1 MNSSA
6 FYILRTG
13 LQRTIT
19 LNYHQY
25 STFIFFSC
33 LQAYIRFSLWASD
46 HTTDLIQHLLLEL
59 YVALFFGK

>member
-1 MNSSA
+1 MNSSD

-19 LNYHQY
+19 LNYHRY

-33 LQAYIRFSLWASD
+33 LQAYIRFILRASD
-46 HTTDLIQHLLLEL
+46 HTTEQISSNIC
-59 YVALFFGK
+59 Y